1 MDLETNKYENNLELA
16 EELYDEF
23 LEEACELYNAIEKM
37 KNKVRAPFRKLAV
50 LLDIDDEDYYDYHTR
65 RFNDWTNKIWGD
77 VIDLV
82 KSHDLYVRKCH
93 NHWEV
98 FPYDINDPRYND
110 DTDFNTLCCIL
121 TKESGGFT
129 YGEPWDLLDF
139 NEYCENI
146 PAGIDVAKTFED
158 GLNNIKNFRQSKLK
172 LVEKVCDELRD
183 QLSVDVLR
191 VDCERYV
198 FDTED

>member
-1 MDLETNKYENNLELA
+1 MDLETNEYENNLELA

-23 LEEACELYNAIEKM
+23 LEEASELYNAIEKM
-37 KNKVRAPFRKLAV
+37 KNKVRAPFRKLAAS
-50 LLDIDDEDYYDYHTR
+50 LDIDDEDYYDYHAR

-93 NHWEV
+93 NHWEIL
-98 FPYDINDPRYND
+98 PYDINDQRYNND
-110 DTDFNTLCCIL
+110 SDFNTLCCSL
-121 TKESGGFT
+121 TKEQGGFT

-139 NEYCENI
+139 AEYCENI
-146 PAGIDVAKTFED
+146 PAGINISKTFED

-198 FDTED
+198 FETED